1 MKVYLSG
8 PIYPDNK
15 EATDEWRRESKNVL
29 IRGGI
34 WTIDP
39 CRNKAIYT
47 YGLYTPNEIVFRDLK
62 DVDESDM
69 ILANFMMVGDKLP
82 IGTVMEIMYAWE
94 HKKPVVIVSTDP
106 RIITHPWLLA
116 MSVRIY
122 PKLQEALDYIV
133 GFWGEE

>member
-1 MKVYLSG
+1 
-8 PIYPDNK
+8 
-15 EATDEWRRESKNVL
+15 
-29 IRGGI
+29 
-34 WTIDP
+34 
-39 CRNKAIYT
+39 
-47 YGLYTPNEIVFRDLK
+47 
-62 DVDESDM
+62 
-69 ILANFMMVGDKLP
+69 MMVGDKLP